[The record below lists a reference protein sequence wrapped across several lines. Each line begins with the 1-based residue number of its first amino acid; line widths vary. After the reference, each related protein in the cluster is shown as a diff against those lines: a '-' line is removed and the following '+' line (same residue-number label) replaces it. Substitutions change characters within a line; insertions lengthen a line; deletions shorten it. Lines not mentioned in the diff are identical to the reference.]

1 MGTCEGY
8 TCPVEHRAPQKVVSS
23 QDAGR
28 GRSAEKLAIAAMVHV
43 RMHWR
48 ASRTGRHRDRCRESM
63 ATVRVHKGS
72 GGNSELEHQI
82 CARRGRGRP
91 RKPCFQG
98 WEQGCECDLT
108 PFQKFIFSVK
118 KVRAPGLLTDL
129 RKIAQC
135 ETDRERERDGL
146 YGNSTVYQGCIIHN
160 TYYNTYYTCN
170 TAAPLGRIILYTC
183 QIQMY
188 AK

>member
-1 MGTCEGY
+1 METRPRWRGSGPKTRQTVAERRKLKLEVSMMGTCEGY

-63 ATVRVHKGS
+63 ATVRVHTAS
-72 GGNSELEHQI
+72 SRNSELEHQI

-118 KVRAPGLLTDL
+118 KVKKVRAPGLLTDL
-129 RKIAQC
+129 RKTAQC
-135 ETDRERERDGL
+135 VHRRPAMDADYPR
-146 YGNSTVYQGCIIHN
+146 
-160 TYYNTYYTCN
+160 
-170 TAAPLGRIILYTC
+170 
-183 QIQMY
+183 
-188 AK
+188 